1 LPNEQQPIGQAELMQ
16 SMHSAIANYCL
27 DEQTMV
33 LNYQQQALAALPFAQ
48 TMPPAQIVSEDPS
61 PREQHSDD

>member
-1 LPNEQQPIGQAELMQ
+1 MQ

-48 TMPPAQIVSEDPS
+48 LTPADDLAAVIITAEETSS
-61 PREQHSDD
+61 PGKNDDE